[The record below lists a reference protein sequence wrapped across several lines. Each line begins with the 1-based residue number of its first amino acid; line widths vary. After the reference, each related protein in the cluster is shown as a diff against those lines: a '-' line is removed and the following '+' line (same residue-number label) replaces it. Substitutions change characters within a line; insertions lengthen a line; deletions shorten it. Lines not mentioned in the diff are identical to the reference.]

1 MTNQPR
7 VVAQAEVTQMLG
19 ISRKRVSQLTSSD
32 DFPAPLGAL
41 TVGGLGRSGSAATDK
56 GTSVYKEGRTTRTSV
71 SARSAIS
78 CRST

>member
-32 DFPAPLGAL
+32 DFPAPLGTL
-41 TVGGLGRSGSAATDK
+41 TVGRVWSYDE
-56 GTSVYKEGRTTRTSV
+56 VKE
-71 SARSAIS
+71 
-78 CRST
+78 

>member
-19 ISRKRVSQLTSSD
+19 VSRKRVSQLTSSD

-41 TVGGLGRSGSAATDK
+41 TVGRVWSYDE
-56 GTSVYKEGRTTRTSV
+56 VKEWAERTGRTVHPIGES
-71 SARSAIS
+71 
-78 CRST
+78 